1 MMMMMMMRP
10 NQFQY
15 LLYRVAT
22 DRTAEFLGTGFEWAG
37 ELNMLCNVV
46 NCATVLFSLRAIMC
60 DSNLYK
66 RNPNNGLVCSI
77 TSISLNGK

>member
-1 MMMMMMMRP
+1 MRP

-15 LLYRVAT
+15 LLYRVAAT

-37 ELNMLCNVV
+37 ELNLLCNVV